1 MLITKSLLSK
11 NSLSKNSSSK
21 SSRPKNPRNFKAR
34 NLRVIKTVALAGA
47 LVMMLAACDL
57 ATLSGGGSG
66 DSPISRRGRI
76 SLAIETKELCLK
88 GTERDCANYSFQ
100 GGSQSVTGEFK
111 DSGTSPSWPYGV
123 SMKFDGAYTATEKR
137 NIGVLLLAGDVC
149 NDLLGVPAGSQ
160 VKSAK
165 DSQHANCWLGGI
177 GYRSGDNRHY
187 PNTTPCFGE
196 SAVVSNS
203 LPSGIAKSLANPVV
217 SETIKRAEREIN
229 KGGDDRTE
237 QNRITGL
244 ALVLIVDANHNG
256 RLDEDSESNGS
267 ADGFIL
273 ASVCGPYSNQPS
285 LGGGGGLGSGYT
297 YATCSGG
304 TFSSDAFTGG
314 VISPDCIVPLRSG
327 DLKIKIIPTTSTSTT
342 TTTTTT
348 TLPPN

>member
-1 MLITKSLLSK
+1 MLISKGRVSKSLLSK
-11 NSLSKNSSSK
+11 NSQSL
-21 SSRPKNPRNFKAR
+21 RAR
-34 NLRVIKTVALAGA
+34 NLRVIKAGALAGA
-47 LVMMLAACDL
+47 LVMVLAACDL
-57 ATLSGGGSG
+57 ATISGGGSG

-123 SMKFDGAYTATEKR
+123 SMKFDGAYSATEKR

-149 NDLLGVPAGSQ
+149 NDLFGVPAGSQ

-187 PNTTPCFGE
+187 PNAARCFGE

-203 LPSGIAKSLANPVV
+203 LPSGLARSLANPVV
-217 SETIKRAEREIN
+217 SETIKRAERDIS

-244 ALVLIVDANHNG
+244 ALVLIIDANHNG
-256 RLDEDSESNGS
+256 RIDEDSESNRS

-273 ASVCGPYSNQPS
+273 ASLCGPYSNQPS

-304 TFSSDAFTGG
+304 TFLSDAFTGG

-327 DLKIKIIPTTSTSTT
+327 DLKIKIIPTTSTSTSTST
-342 TTTTTT
+342 TTTTTP
-348 TLPPN
+348 PPN

>member
-1 MLITKSLLSK
+1 MLISKSLLSK
-11 NSLSKNSSSK
+11 NSLSKSSM
-21 SSRPKNPRNFKAR
+21 PKKPRKFKAR
-34 NLRVIKTVALAGA
+34 NLRVVKAVALAGA

-66 DSPISRRGRI
+66 DSPISGRGKI

-100 GGSQSVTGEFK
+100 GGFQSVTGEFK
-111 DSGTSPSWPYGV
+111 DSGMSPSWPYGV
-123 SMKFDGAYTATEKR
+123 SMKFDGAYSATEKR
-137 NIGVLLLAGDVC
+137 DIGVLLLAGDVC
-149 NDLLGVPAGSQ
+149 NKLLGIPAGAQ
-160 VKSAK
+160 VKHSG

-187 PNTTPCFGE
+187 PNAARCFGE

-203 LPSGIAKSLANPVV
+203 LPSGLARSLANPVV
-217 SETIKRAEREIN
+217 SGAIKIAEREIN
-229 KGGDDRTE
+229 KGGDDQPE

-256 RLDEDSESNGS
+256 RIDEDSESNRS

-273 ASVCGPYSNQPS
+273 ASLCGPYSSQPS
-285 LGGGGGLGSGYT
+285 LGGGGGMGSGYT
-297 YATCSGG
+297 YATCPGG
-304 TFSSDAFTGG
+304 TFPSDAFSGAA
-314 VISPDCIVPLRSG
+314 ISPDCIVPLRNG